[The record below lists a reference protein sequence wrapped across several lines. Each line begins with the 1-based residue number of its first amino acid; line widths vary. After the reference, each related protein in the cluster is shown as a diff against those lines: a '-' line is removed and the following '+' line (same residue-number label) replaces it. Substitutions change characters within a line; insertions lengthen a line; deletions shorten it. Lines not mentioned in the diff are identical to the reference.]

1 MGRKKLD
8 PNRTELIPEDEFEDA
23 LSAVLRARPEKVNEN
38 LSQIQAENKARREQ
52 SRKNA

>member
-23 LSAVLRARPEKVNEN
+23 LSAVLRARPEKVNEK
-38 LSQIQAENKARREQ
+38 LSAMQAANRAKREQ
-52 SRKNA
+52 SENSG